1 MNESNKACEW
11 FCWNNSCSRQM
22 GYLGT
27 KNAHN
32 SGSAQKFSF
41 FLKKNKMLHNEKSQA
56 VFLFFL
62 FIYRGV
68 FIMKESFS
76 VSRTS
81 M

>member
-27 KNAHN
+27 KNTHN

-41 FLKKNKMLHNEKSQA
+41 FLKKTKCC
-56 VFLFFL
+56 
-62 FIYRGV
+62 
-68 FIMKESFS
+68 IMKRARRFS
-76 VSRTS
+76 CFFYLFTEEFLL
-81 M
+81 